1 MRLKQIASQ
10 HSQLASDYGGSHVYE
25 NDNSPERLTLALQN
39 KHPSMPIN
47 SYTMESS
54 RSERKRREKLQSVDP
69 PASNASLNNGMIV
82 IKEEK
87 LEVQSLAA
95 GHS

>member
-1 MRLKQIASQ
+1 MPK
-10 HSQLASDYGGSHVYE
+10 LAYE
-25 NDNSPERLTLALQN
+25 DDNSPERLTLALQN

-54 RSERKRREKLQSVDP
+54 RSERKRREKLQSMDP